1 MNPTSAPNGEWRERS
16 AESAERVSDYEYAAI
31 CQFLYTEAEALDNR
45 DYEAWVELVSD
56 DFTYL
61 VPTPRT
67 PDNPFSPHW
76 DERAL
81 LIDESKW
88 SLKAQWF
95 RRFDKDVYEMAWGD
109 NPPVRFRHMIT
120 NVRVRWLT
128 VPSSLE
134 VKSNVLL
141 SGTRQSDLP
150 KFLTAERTDTLRW
163 IHGRLQLVRRWV
175 VLDQVLIDFP
185 QLRIIL

>member
-1 MNPTSAPNGEWRERS
+1 MSHDTAMKAETHSRS
-16 AESAERVSDYEYAAI
+16 ADGVSTDEYAAI
-31 CQFLYTEAEALDNR
+31 CQFLFTEAAALDDR
-45 DYEAWVELVSD
+45 DYPTWVDLVSD

-76 DERAL
+76 DERTL

-88 SLKAQWF
+88 SLKTQWF
-95 RRFDKDVYEMAWGD
+95 RRFDQDVYEMAWGE
-109 NPPVRFRHMIT
+109 NPPVRLRHMIT
-120 NVRVRWLT
+120 NIRVSRAHD
-128 VPSSLE
+128 PSSFE
-134 VKSNVLL
+134 VRSNVLL
-141 SGTRQSDLP
+141 SGTRQSDVP
-150 KFLTAERTDTLRW
+150 KFLTAQRTDTLRRQE
-163 IHGRLQLVRRWV
+163 GRLKLVRRWA